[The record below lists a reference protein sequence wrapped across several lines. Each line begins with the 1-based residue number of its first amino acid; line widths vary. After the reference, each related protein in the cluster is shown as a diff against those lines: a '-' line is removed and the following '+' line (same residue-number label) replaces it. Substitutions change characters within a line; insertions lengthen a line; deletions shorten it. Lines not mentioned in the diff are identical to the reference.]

1 MNGPRM
7 RSDAIDE
14 ALREGFEAAWRKGRP
29 EPIERFL
36 PDEGDSRFLPTLEE
50 LVRLDLELAW
60 ESWSASRPA
69 GSANPNRETLVRP
82 PQLEGYLG
90 RFPQLNRPEIVL
102 RLVQQER
109 SVRKAHGE
117 DVSLDEYRLRFP
129 ALEISDP
136 PPRSER
142 PMLGEPDRDTRRS
155 EGVATGQSAGPPPTG
170 MPLLSEP
177 GEDTRKAEAS
187 ATRQSA
193 GDTMSV
199 PSLEQFGNYESLE
212 EIGRGG
218 MGVVYRAR
226 QRAADRTVA
235 LKVIRRD
242 RLEALPRDTHTS
254 ALERFRHEAQAAA
267 KLEHENIVTIYEV
280 GEVDSQPFF
289 SMRYVEGQSLSEILR
304 RGPIGN
310 RQAAGYLEPIARA
323 VHEAHKLGVLHRDLK
338 PQNILVDSKTDRAL
352 VADFGL
358 AKLTE
363 GKEELTREGEV
374 MGTPSYMSP
383 EQAKDS
389 ARVTATTDVYA
400 LGATLYHVLTGRPP
414 FQAANP
420 LETLRQVI
428 DEEAAPPRQLDPSIN
443 RDLETICLKCLQ
455 KETSR
460 RYDSADAL
468 ADDLR
473 HYLNGEPIVARPI
486 GTLGRVVRWC
496 RRKPALAASIGATV
510 VAMIVALA
518 ATTVGYIETSTALEK
533 ESAALEESE
542 ESLSSLRNGVEDFY
556 TSVAQNALLH
566 SPGMQDLRKELLGKA
581 RGFYDEILKRRPGD
595 PKSRLVLAESHFHV
609 GRISEALDSP
619 EDALKCFEEARDMQ
633 TGLLAE
639 EPGKPEYL
647 QALGHTLAA
656 IGTVLQRELK
666 LDDARKAHAEAVE
679 VRTRLV
685 DVAAE
690 DPKCKEYKRTL
701 ANSHMNLGLLEKDDR
716 KFQRAREQMNKAQD
730 LRKKIIENA
739 DDDPQ
744 TRRDLGMGYFNLANL
759 ALDET
764 NAPDAEENAEE
775 NLDAAITVFEGL
787 LKETPEHLKNQSRLA
802 LCYRVRGDLKSYGDT
817 ESAIEDYGK
826 AFRLAEELA
835 RKNPS
840 VSDYQADSAA
850 LHMNMA
856 LLEIDRQRPKE
867 ALASFRRARDIL
879 ATLNQE
885 HEDVPVYR
893 RELAVTL
900 REIGS
905 LHLEL
910 KQAAE
915 ARSNLQNARD
925 ELQKLADEFP
935 AEHDYRIQLAE
946 ACMAFGRLEQN
957 QDRSAA
963 ALDSYQQARKEF
975 ETVWKEVPEAY
986 YRGRLAGALRTIG
999 QLQADLGQ
1007 PDAAR
1012 THLEAAKKHLDE
1024 LLAAFPGD
1032 PVFLSESQ
1040 ATAAALDRL

>member
-1 MNGPRM
+1 MNGPRT

-36 PDEGDSRFLPTLEE
+36 PHEGDSRYLPTLEE

-60 ESWSASRPA
+60 GSWSTSRRG

-82 PQLEGYLG
+82 PQIEGYLG

-129 ALEISDP
+129 ALEIADP
-136 PPRSER
+136 PPQSER

-155 EGVATGQSAGPPPTG
+155 EAVATGQSAGPPPTG
-170 MPLLSEP
+170 LPLLSQP
-177 GEDTRKAEAS
+177 GRDTREAEAS
-187 ATRQSA
+187 ATRQSPGA
-193 GDTMSV
+193 TICV

-218 MGVVYRAR
+218 MGIVYRAR

-242 RLEALPRDTHTS
+242 RLESLPRDTHTT
-254 ALERFRHEAQAAA
+254 ALERFRQEAQAAA

-280 GEVDSQPFF
+280 GEVDGQPFF

-304 RGPIGN
+304 QGPIGN
-310 RQAAGYLEPIARA
+310 RRAAGYLEPIARA

-389 ARVTATTDVYA
+389 AHVTAKTDVYG

-414 FQAANP
+414 FQAAKP

-473 HYLNGEPIVARPI
+473 RYLNGEPIVARPI

-510 VAMIVALA
+510 VAMIVALV
-518 ATTVGYIETSTALEK
+518 ATTVGYVETSTALKK

-542 ESLSSLRNGVEDFY
+542 ESLSSLRKGVEDFY

-566 SPGMQDLRKELLGKA
+566 RSGMQDLRKELLGKA

-619 EDALKCFEEARDMQ
+619 QDALKCFEEARDIQ
-633 TGLLAE
+633 KGLLAE

-690 DPKCKEYKRTL
+690 DPKRKEYERTL
-701 ANSHMNLGLLEKDDR
+701 ANSHMNFGLLEKDCREFD
-716 KFQRAREQMNKAQD
+716 RAREQMNKAQD
-730 LRKKIIENA
+730 LRKKILENA
-739 DDDPQ
+739 GNDPQ

-759 ALDET
+759 ALNEG
-764 NAPDAEENAEE
+764 NAPDAEK
-775 NLDAAITVFEGL
+775 NLDAAIDVFEGL
-787 LKETPEHLKNQSRLA
+787 LEETPEHLKNQSRLA
-802 LCYRVRGDLKSYGDT
+802 LCYRIRGDLKSYGGHT

-826 AFRLAEELA
+826 AVRLTEELA

-840 VSDYQADSAA
+840 VSDYQADSAT
-850 LHMNMA
+850 LHMSLA
-856 LLEIDRQRPKE
+856 LLEIDRQRPQE
-867 ALASFRRARDIL
+867 ALDSFRRARDIL

-893 RELAVTL
+893 RDLAVTL

-925 ELQKLADEFP
+925 DLQKLADEFP
-935 AEHDYRIQLAE
+935 AEHDYRMQFAE
-946 ACMAFGRLEQN
+946 ACMALGRLEQN
-957 QDRSAA
+957 EDHSAA

-975 ETVWKEVPEAY
+975 ETVWKEVPTAD
-986 YRGRLAGALRTIG
+986 YRGKLAGALRMIG

-1007 PDAAR
+1007 PHAAR

-1024 LLAAFPGD
+1024 LLADFPGD